1 MLCSGAQDGQEFQA
15 QEGHRVQ
22 LLYDGNSKPTQAYV
36 HQREKIQAENRK
48 LHRHS

>member
-1 MLCSGAQDGQEFQA
+1 MLCSGAEDGQEFQA

-22 LLYDGNSKPTQAYV
+22 LLYDGYLESIKTYV
-36 HQREKIQAENRK
+36 HQREKIQAEDRK